1 MKHPEPVDL
10 IGCLGLMVVCLLLW
24 VLILTAISHIIGCS
38 LTLESGIHDSLKLEP
53 EALEPTPIP
62 TPAR

>member
-1 MKHPEPVDL
+1 MKRPAPVDL
-10 IGCLGLMVVCLLLW
+10 IGCLGLIVISLLLW

-53 EALEPTPIP
+53 EALQPTPIP